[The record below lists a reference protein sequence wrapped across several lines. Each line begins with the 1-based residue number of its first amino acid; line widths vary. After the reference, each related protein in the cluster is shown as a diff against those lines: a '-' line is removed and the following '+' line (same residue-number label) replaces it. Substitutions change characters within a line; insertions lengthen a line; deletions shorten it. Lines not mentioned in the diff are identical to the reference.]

1 MRISD
6 WSSDVCSSD
15 LLFTRRPRN
24 PAEKPPV
31 MLHRVIGDDDGFT
44 RLGVEADRRAFLGR
58 HGSAARPAG
67 MEGEALSG
75 TLGWTLDPVC
85 AVRLRIELPPHG
97 RRELAFVTI
106 AAASHQSTLDIAER
120 DRK

>member
-1 MRISD
+1 
-6 WSSDVCSSD
+6 
-15 LLFTRRPRN
+15 
-24 PAEKPPV
+24 

-75 TLGWTLDPVC
+75 MLVWTLDPVC
-85 AVRLRIELPPHG
+85 AVRLSIELPPSG
-97 RRELAFVTI
+97 RRELYFVI
-106 AAASHQSTLDIAER
+106 IPAATPQSPLAITHSSQTPASLNLP
-120 DRK
+120 

>member
-1 MRISD
+1 
-6 WSSDVCSSD
+6 
-15 LLFTRRPRN
+15 
-24 PAEKPPV
+24 

-106 AAASHQSTLDIAER
+106 AAASQTGRASCGARVCQAVENTGGH
-120 DRK
+120 

>member
-1 MRISD
+1 
-6 WSSDVCSSD
+6 
-15 LLFTRRPRN
+15 
-24 PAEKPPV
+24 

-120 DRK
+120 YPTLASLEIGRASCRQRSFLSVYSPVVAV